1 MIKEIIEGKFEE
13 KQRRDVRNIGEMLVN
28 FISPDIDTRFEVV
41 EMLLSMVDR
50 IVAVHGVEK
59 LKEKIEIN

>member
-13 KQRRDVRNIGEMLVN
+13 KQRRDVRNIGELIVN

-50 IVAVHGVEK
+50 IVAVHGIEK

>member
-13 KQRRDVRNIGEMLVN
+13 KKRRDVRNIGEMLVN

-50 IVAVHGVEK
+50 IVAVHGIEK